1 MSKAIYVCSRN
12 HFFNEVTKSRL
23 TDICNELTPD
33 NISVMKPRV
42 MITEHVS
49 YGVWNP
55 SSTLSEEES
64 SLALGTFFGDSS
76 RWHLPLHDYPD
87 GSFAIFRDGTKYCE
101 IVTDPAASRTIWYYL
116 DDELFIA
123 SSSQRAICMYLG
135 SFELDDSVIPWILS
149 TGSLGPTHSWDRR
162 LKRIPPDSSVLLDK
176 EQWTI
181 STRSFPIEFVQLS
194 ESDDGHE
201 ELLRS
206 SLYSVIGS
214 LGLNFSD
221 WALPL
226 SGGYDSRGILC
237 LMING
242 LPDSEVKRLQT
253 ITWGLESDIEIK
265 DSDACVAGV
274 LSKTLGVSNKYFHND
289 WSEETVEVILDR
301 FLLQGEGRID
311 HFSTYL
317 DGFAIWKTL
326 FQDGIQG
333 VIRGDECFGYK
344 SVRSATNTRLVVGC
358 GLCSDYS
365 NLKNY
370 QKYGIP
376 EQILPESLHQK
387 DGESLALWRDRL
399 YQEYRLPVILSALTD
414 LKSSYVEIINPL
426 LSRQVLRQ
434 VRRLPD
440 HLRSDKALFAKIVD
454 SLSPNVGFAVASGRA
469 SSKVLLREKK
479 MTDVLVSELSSKSA
493 EEIFSYEFLSFVLSD
508 IKEER
513 KKPNDV
519 AGIGYSIVSKTEG
532 LVLSFLKKAAR
543 PKVDGNVLAFRVY
556 MIIKMHKILKIDGAK
571 YEEKKYVSSN

>member
-12 HFFNEVTKSRL
+12 HFFNEFTKSRL

-33 NISVMKPRV
+33 NISSMKPRV
-42 MITEHVS
+42 MITDLIS

-55 SSTLSEEES
+55 SSTLSEEGS
-64 SLALGTFFGDSS
+64 SLALGTFFGDCS

-87 GSFAIFRDGTKYCE
+87 GSFAIFRDDTKYCE
-101 IVTDPAASRTIWYYL
+101 IVADPAASRTIWYYL

-135 SFELDDSVIPWILS
+135 SFELDDSVIPWVLS

-176 EQWTI
+176 KQWTI
-181 STRSFPIEFVQLS
+181 STRSSPIEFVQLS

-206 SLYSVIGS
+206 SLYSVISS

-221 WALPL
+221 WVLPL

-242 LPDSEVKRLQT
+242 LSDSEVKRLQT
-253 ITWGLESDIEIK
+253 ITWGLKSDIEIK
-265 DSDACVAGV
+265 GSDAYVAGE
-274 LSKTLGVSNKYFHND
+274 LSKTLGVSNKYFHTD

-311 HFSTYL
+311 HFSAYL
-317 DGFAIWKTL
+317 DGFDVWKTL
-326 FQDGIQG
+326 FEDGIQG
-333 VIRGDECFGYK
+333 VIRGDSSLGYK
-344 SVRSATNTRLVVGC
+344 SVGSATDTRLAVGC

-370 QKYGIP
+370 QEYGFP
-376 EQILPESLHQK
+376 EQILPEFLHQRE
-387 DGESLALWRDRL
+387 GESLALWRDRL
-399 YQEYRLPVILSALTD
+399 FQEYRLPVILSALTD
-414 LKSSYVEIINPL
+414 LKSSYIELINPL
-426 LSRQVLRQ
+426 LSRQILEQ
-434 VRRLPD
+434 VRQMPD
-440 HLRSDKALFAKIVD
+440 HLRTDRALFEKIID
-454 SLSPNVGFAVASGRA
+454 SLSPDVGFAVASGGA
-469 SSKVLLREKK
+469 SPKVLLREKK
-479 MTDVLVSELSSKSA
+479 MTDMLVSELSSRSA
-493 EEIFSYEFLSFVLSD
+493 KEVFSHEFLSFVLSG
-508 IKEER
+508 IKEEY

-519 AGIGYSIVSKTEG
+519 AEIGYSIVSKIEG

-543 PKVDGNVLAFRVY
+543 PKIDGNVLAFRVY
-556 MIIKMHKILKIDGAK
+556 MIIKMHKILNIDCAK
-571 YEEKKYVSSN
+571 YGEENM